1 MGAEGDDSQVPMDAT
16 DQHFYQQAAAQ
27 TAIGQSGLPFAAA
40 PVIGAAGAAG
50 MAETLQR
57 ASAKA
62 ELAKTLQAGATMLV
76 DPDKVDELARFFD
89 DEAQKLFDRSGDVQE
104 LADIEPWGSDPVST
118 QAAPAYAQV
127 GSGGGTGYMENYL
140 KLAEVFRKT
149 AKDLTDSAKQVRT
162 NDQNAADGF
171 GGGNVEA

>member
-1 MGAEGDDSQVPMDAT
+1 MGAEGDDSQIPMDAT

-62 ELAKTLQAGATMLV
+62 DLAKALDAGATMLV
-76 DPDKVDELARFFD
+76 DPDKVDGLARFFE
-89 DEAQKLFDRSGDVQE
+89 DEAKGLRKRQRDVND
-104 LADIEPWGSDPVST
+104 LASIDPPGTDPVST
-118 QAAPAYAQV
+118 QVAAKYGEVAAGDDSAYLD
-127 GSGGGTGYMENYL
+127 NYL
-140 KLAEVFRKT
+140 KLADRFDEVAANLRAHAT
-149 AKDLTDSAKQVRT
+149 QTRTDE
-162 NDQNAADGF
+162 QNAVEGF
-171 GGGNVEA
+171 RGVNRA